1 MYNGIEKINAVV
13 DYIETH
19 LCDDIQCT
27 ELARI
32 AELSAYEF
40 RRIFSFI
47 IGVPVAEYIRT
58 RRLSRAAEDIK
69 LGAGS
74 LGEISERYGYD
85 SASSFGRAF
94 RDMFG
99 VSPKKAAE
107 TDCYVA
113 AVTKPS
119 FDFTMR
125 NMESIPYT
133 IKPLPA
139 FSITGVR
146 GVSSLRDTV
155 CCESVWRLYEAPG
168 TARRLAALSCDGK
181 VYAAY
186 ENHDGGDVLCR
197 IGVRT
202 GVDAPEFVQT
212 TVAAGLW
219 VLFDAQNGLSEQQI
233 NDLYAKILF
242 AWLPSGRTRYDGTRP
257 NVEIFSDDGT
267 DAFTIMI
274 PVAGVEESGER

>member
-1 MYNGIEKINAVV
+1 MYNGIEKINAVI
-13 DYIETH
+13 DYIEAH
-19 LCDDIQCT
+19 LCGDIQCT

-47 IGVPVAEYIRT
+47 VGVPVAEYIRT

-74 LGEISERYGYD
+74 LAEISERYGYD

-94 RDMFG
+94 RDAFG
-99 VSPKKAAE
+99 VSPKKAAQ

-113 AVTKPS
+113 AFTKPS

-133 IKPLPA
+133 IKRLPA
-139 FSITGVR
+139 FSILGVH
-146 GVSSLRDTV
+146 GVSNLRDTV
-155 CCESVWRLYEAPG
+155 CCESVWQLYGAPG
-168 TARRLAALSCDGK
+168 VADRLAALSCDGK

-186 ENHDGGDVLCR
+186 ENHDDGDVLCR

-202 GVDAPEFVQT
+202 DATDPAFSET
-212 TVAAGLW
+212 EIAGGLW
-219 VLFDAQNGLSEQQI
+219 VLFEAKSGLTEAQI

-242 AWLPSGRTRYDGTRP
+242 SWLPSGRTRYDGARP
-257 NVEIFSDDGT
+257 NVEIFAQEDGT

-274 PVAGVEESGER
+274 PVTNSSEREG

>member
-1 MYNGIEKINAVV
+1 
-13 DYIETH
+13 
-19 LCDDIQCT
+19 
-27 ELARI
+27 
-32 AELSAYEF
+32 
-40 RRIFSFI
+40 
-47 IGVPVAEYIRT
+47 
-58 RRLSRAAEDIK
+58 
-69 LGAGS
+69 
-74 LGEISERYGYD
+74 
-85 SASSFGRAF
+85 
-94 RDMFG
+94 MFG

-139 FSITGVR
+139 LSITGVR
-146 GVSSLRDTV
+146 GVSPA
-155 CCESVWRLYEAPG
+155 CG
-168 TARRLAALSCDGK
+168 TPCAARAYGGSMKRRARRGGLPRSHATERYTPPMRTTTAATCCAISACGP
-181 VYAAY
+181 A
-186 ENHDGGDVLCR
+186 
-197 IGVRT
+197 RT
-202 GVDAPEFVQT
+202 RRNLLQT

-219 VLFDAQNGLSEQQI
+219 VLFDAQSGFSEQQI